1 MRIHACIKKI
11 KFNKIKLNCYDCLF
25 VFQIIT
31 VPYFLKI
38 KKILV
43 QPNTIQ
49 VKSDV

>member
-1 MRIHACIKKI
+1 MYAYTCMHKKI

-31 VPYFLKI
+31 VPYFLK
-38 KKILV
+38 KKMLV

-49 VKSDV
+49 RKLDV